1 MARKLSGRPHSR
13 NPGNKYTAVTID
25 FSTSS
30 SNHKEFSPRMSP
42 GNKTVGWSLN
52 RQDLPHK
59 PCRLCTQ
66 PSQEMVFS
74 GIWTQGPAPAAT
86 AAALPGTL
94 GRVGAP
100 AGATWLSPTG
110 LQELGHSGQR
120 ARAHQNTQPMRPP
133 ALHTSPDKVQR
144 EKEARPK
151 GCQSWRE
158 KSKHTP
164 HLLSSFDSKA
174 LQINA

>member
-42 GNKTVGWSLN
+42 GNKMVGWSLN

-86 AAALPGTL
+86 ATALPGTL
-94 GRVGAP
+94 GQVGAP
-100 AGATWLSPTG
+100 TGATWLSPTG

-120 ARAHQNTQPMRPP
+120 AELTKTHSPCGLQLFTRLQIRSKEKRKPDQKVVRAGGKKANTR
-133 ALHTSPDKVQR
+133 
-144 EKEARPK
+144 
-151 GCQSWRE
+151 
-158 KSKHTP
+158 P
-164 HLLSSFDSKA
+164 HLL
-174 LQINA
+174 